1 MICFRKGFDVIELL
15 ILLRLFYT
23 KTFQK
28 QSFFSVLS
36 YWKSFVLVTIFRA
49 QKNVFNNEIL
59 QRKYHLIRN
68 KILIKIFNLKLIF
81 EIDTENI
88 IELSL
93 WSFKIN
99 HILTDFISPCLLV
112 LSLFWNLRKFTFQ
125 LPPFPFF
132 LLDLSLTM
140 VRRANFS
147 IFKYLCNLWIIRLQL
162 LKLMKVWI
170 VQDIILH
177 MSWWYFQQSIGFK
190 GILGN

>member
-49 QKNVFNNEIL
+49 QKKEFNNEIL

-68 KILIKIFNLKLIF
+68 KILIKISNLKLIF

-93 WSFKIN
+93 
-99 HILTDFISPCLLV
+99 
-112 LSLFWNLRKFTFQ
+112 
-125 LPPFPFF
+125 
-132 LLDLSLTM
+132 
-140 VRRANFS
+140 
-147 IFKYLCNLWIIRLQL
+147 
-162 LKLMKVWI
+162 
-170 VQDIILH
+170 
-177 MSWWYFQQSIGFK
+177 
-190 GILGN
+190 

>member
-36 YWKSFVLVTIFRA
+36 YWKSFVQVTIFRA

-93 WSFKIN
+93 
-99 HILTDFISPCLLV
+99 
-112 LSLFWNLRKFTFQ
+112 
-125 LPPFPFF
+125 
-132 LLDLSLTM
+132 
-140 VRRANFS
+140 
-147 IFKYLCNLWIIRLQL
+147 
-162 LKLMKVWI
+162 
-170 VQDIILH
+170 
-177 MSWWYFQQSIGFK
+177 
-190 GILGN
+190 